1 MPLMFEAKSP
11 EDQMILRVKEW
22 IQNLAASAAV
32 VSAIRV
38 AITAFVMAMI
48 VTTLIAIV
56 VMAFVTWRDIHDG
69 CTTRRRLI
77 YDRLAT
83 RHWSIHDDRRAIRH
97 GWRAR
102 RLNHNDRTRRVKD
115 WHGHTKHKPDIQ
127 PCLGGAGQSDNCN
140 RCNQTEEM
148 FSIHGGSDETH
159 AAFFNGLEYM
169 NVVCCES
176 VIRKEVENE

>member
-22 IQNLAASAAV
+22 IQDLAASATV
-32 VSAIRV
+32 VSAIVV
-38 AITAFVMAMI
+38 AITSFVAAMI

-56 VMAFVTWRDIHDG
+56 VMAFVTWRDIHDW
-69 CTTRRRLI
+69 C
-77 YDRLAT
+77 AT

-115 WHGHTKHKPDIQ
+115 WHGHPKHKPDIQ
-127 PCLGGAGQSDNCN
+127 PCLGGAGQSDDCNC
-140 RCNQTEEM
+140 CNQTEQM
-148 FSIHGGSDETH
+148 FSIHGRSDEALET
-159 AAFFNGLEYM
+159 FFNGYKNM
-169 NVVCCES
+169 NVSVCES
-176 VIRKEVENE
+176 VRTMEVKNE